1 MTIGSRL
8 SALGATLFAC
18 ALTAPFDSQGQSVL
32 AQGPF
37 DSRLPSALAQ
47 GRAGDAPQMAEA
59 VFKNVQMLKGIP
71 VDEFMDAMGMFSAAL
86 GYDCSSCHSK
96 DISSNREAFAVA
108 TPLIQRA
115 RGMIAMTS
123 NLNRMYFGGQPRVTC
138 FTCHRGNYRP
148 DAVPNLALQYGA
160 LIEDPNAMEI
170 IPSREGTVDQLF
182 DKYVKAVGG
191 PQRVAALTSFTAT
204 GTYAGFNTGGGD
216 VPIEIFARAPNQR
229 ATVVRM
235 PDGEAVKTYDGRS
248 AWAAEG
254 WRPLPLLPLTG
265 GNLLGAR
272 IDAIAQFPSAIRP
285 AFAQWRLSSTI
296 IDDNPVDILQGAN
309 PGELPVNFYFD
320 ESGLLIRMVR
330 WNRTA
335 VGPVPTQVD
344 YSDYKE
350 VAGVKLPF
358 HIVVTWTDG
367 QNTTTLKDVRPN
379 VSIDPGRF
387 TRPAPFQRR
396 AIRN

>member
-1 MTIGSRL
+1 MRI
-8 SALGATLFAC
+8 
-18 ALTAPFDSQGQSVL
+18 VL
-32 AQGPF
+32 A
-37 DSRLPSALAQ
+37 LLVSATVSIQAQ
-47 GRAGDAPQMAEA
+47 APAPQMSEQI
-59 VFKNVQMLKGIP
+59 FRNVQMLKGIP

-96 DISSNREAFAVA
+96 DIASDRDAFAVA

-115 RGMIAMTS
+115 RGMIAMTA

-148 DAVPNLALQYGA
+148 DAVPDLALQYGA
-160 LIEDPNAMEI
+160 LIENPNAMEI
-170 IPSREGTVDQLF
+170 IPSRTGTVDEVF
-182 DKYVKAVGG
+182 NKYMEAVGG
-191 PQRVAALTSFTAT
+191 AARAAALTSYTAT
-204 GTYAGFNTGGGD
+204 GTYAGFNTGGGA

-235 PDGEAVKTYDGRS
+235 PDGDAVKTFDGRE
-248 AWAAEG
+248 AWASEG

-265 GNLLGAR
+265 GNLAGAR
-272 IDAIAQFPSAIRP
+272 LDALVQFPAAIRP

-296 IDDNPVDILQGAN
+296 IDDEPVDILQGSN

-320 ESGLLIRMVR
+320 DEGMLIRTVR

-335 VGPVPTQVD
+335 VGTVPTQVD
-344 YSDYKE
+344 YSEYRE

-358 HIVVTWTDG
+358 RTVVTWTDG
-367 QNTTTLKDVRPN
+367 QNTIVLKDVRPN
-379 VSIDPGRF
+379 VPVDQARF
-387 TRPAPFQRR
+387 ARPAPFKR

>member
-1 MTIGSRL
+1 MRIRASR
-8 SALGATLFAC
+8 AARGI
-18 ALTAPFDSQGQSVL
+18 
-32 AQGPF
+32 
-37 DSRLPSALAQ
+37 ALAAWALSMAAATGQ
-47 GRAGDAPQMAEA
+47 AQAPAPQMAEA

-96 DISSNREAFAVA
+96 DIASDRDAFAVA

-115 RGMIAMTS
+115 RGMIAMTA
-123 NLNRMYFGGQPRVTC
+123 NLNRMYFGGQPRVSC

-148 DAVPNLALQYGA
+148 DNVPDLALQYGA
-160 LIEDPNAMEI
+160 LIENPNAMEI
-170 IPSREGTVDQLF
+170 IPSRTGSVDQVF
-182 DKYVKAVGG
+182 EKYITAVGG
-191 PQRVAALTSFTAT
+191 AQRAAALTSFTAT
-204 GTYAGFNTGGGD
+204 GTYGGFNTGGGD

-235 PDGEAVKTYDGRS
+235 PDGEAVKTFDGTS

-265 GNLLGAR
+265 GNLAGAR
-272 IDAIAQFPSAIRP
+272 IDAVVQFPGAIRP

-296 IDDNPVDILQGAN
+296 LDDEPVDLLQGSN

-320 ESGLLIRMVR
+320 EDGMLVRMVR

-335 VGPVPTQVD
+335 VGTVPTQVD
-344 YSDYKE
+344 YADYRD

-358 HIVVTWTDG
+358 RTVVTWTDG
-367 QNTTTLKDVRPN
+367 QNTTVLKDVRPN
-379 VSIDPGRF
+379 VQIDPGRF
-387 TRPAPFQRR
+387 ARPAPFQRR
-396 AIRN
+396 AR